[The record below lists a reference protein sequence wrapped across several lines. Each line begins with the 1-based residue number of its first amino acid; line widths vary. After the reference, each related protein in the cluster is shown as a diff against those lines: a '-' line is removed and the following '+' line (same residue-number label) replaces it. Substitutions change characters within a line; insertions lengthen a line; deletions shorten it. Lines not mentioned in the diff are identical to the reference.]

1 MHIFYEI
8 AYLTLDRRQPQ
19 KSCELWTR
27 WIVLRFMQPALTP
40 SSSLPQ
46 SRHHSTDPIACLLLC
61 PRPSTPPLE
70 SANGDVP
77 PQPNHSTSRCLVHSG
92 LPLNSGTSP
101 LFPLCPPP
109 SSPEINELT
118 RAGGD
123 HVAWISEQTRSSKI
137 CKIGASIFYQMEVL
151 KPSSS
156 PQRSTVATR
165 LLPGNSHDHK

>member
-1 MHIFYEI
+1 MKSILRCTMQVNRPRNIYITMIHGNAYFYEI
-8 AYLTLDRRQPQ
+8 TYLTLDRRQPQ

-40 SSSLPQ
+40 CSSLPQ
-46 SRHHSTDPIACLLLC
+46 SCRHSADRLP
-61 PRPSTPPLE
+61 PPLPP
-70 SANGDVP
+70 AQHAAAGKQNGEVP

-123 HVAWISEQTRSSKI
+123 HVA
-137 CKIGASIFYQMEVL
+137 
-151 KPSSS
+151 
-156 PQRSTVATR
+156 
-165 LLPGNSHDHK
+165 